1 MSPRKLGTGTPP
13 KIMNNNNPASHDNE
27 AKQPSEE
34 TTSIGSHLTR
44 RKAITGGV
52 SALALGL
59 LGATKAKAQV
69 TNPVLVAIG
78 GRCEGRIIKLSSADG
93 AAWMQNMLSRSP
105 DLQAYLNYFTAQGMS
120 FIMSRA
126 QVYVH
131 TVTTFG
137 ATPKRV
143 PNIFGILPSFQQ
155 VDRSAPSH
163 TAVGLGINAQG
174 YVSAGSVVVNH
185 NPFSIQQFSALDL
198 VPNGTGTPSV
208 VPRTISAS
216 QLQSF
221 SVSEVA
227 ALLGTPSLPP
237 NFFSTNNGILEDADR
252 ASVLALT
259 YQAIL
264 SDSYAAPLY
273 PPSGFNALVGQTS
286 LVTKFAEGNY
296 QRTAS
301 AAGSGT
307 FCCCVLTTCCCN
319 GSTSTSLAIAASPN
333 SNLAA

>member
-1 MSPRKLGTGTPP
+1 
-13 KIMNNNNPASHDNE
+13 MNNHNPGSPSNE
-27 AKQPSEE
+27 VNQPSE
-34 TTSIGSHLTR
+34 SLPAIGSNLTR

-59 LGATKAKAQV
+59 LGATKARAQ
-69 TNPVLVAIG
+69 TSGNSLVAIG
-78 GRCEGRIIKLSSADG
+78 GRCEGRIIKLSAADG
-93 AAWMQNMLSRSP
+93 TAWMQNMLSRSG
-105 DLQAYLNYFTAQGMS
+105 DLQTYLNYFTAQGMS

-131 TVTTFG
+131 TATTFG
-137 ATPKRV
+137 TPAKRV

-155 VDRSAPSH
+155 VDRTAASH

-185 NPFSIQQFSALDL
+185 NPFSIQQFSVHDL
-198 VPNGTGTPSV
+198 VPNGTGTPDV
-208 VPRTISAS
+208 VPHTITAT
-216 QLQSF
+216 QLQSL

-227 ALLGTPSLPP
+227 TALGTPSLPP
-237 NFFSTNNGILEDADR
+237 SFFSTNNGILEDADR

-296 QRTAS
+296 QRTAKAS
-301 AAGSGT
+301 SGGS

-319 GSTSTSLAIAASPN
+319 GSTSTSLAIAANPN
-333 SNLAA
+333 VNLAA

>member
-1 MSPRKLGTGTPP
+1 
-13 KIMNNNNPASHDNE
+13 MNDNSTAAQNGEANP
-27 AKQPSEE
+27 PSER
-34 TTSIGSHLTR
+34 SPVIGSPLTR
-44 RKAITGGV
+44 RQAITGGV

-69 TNPVLVAIG
+69 AGNTLVAIG
-78 GRCEGRIIKLSSADG
+78 GRCEGRIIKMSAADG
-93 AAWMQNMLSRSP
+93 AAWMQNMLSRSG
-105 DLQAYLNYFTAQGMS
+105 DLQTYYNYFTAQGMS

-131 TVTTFG
+131 TATTFG
-137 ATPKRV
+137 TTPRKV

-155 VDRSAPSH
+155 VDRTAPSH

-174 YVSAGSVVVNH
+174 YVSAGSVVVSH
-185 NPFSIQQFSALDL
+185 NPFSIQQFSAYDL
-198 VPNGTGTPSV
+198 VANGTSTPDV
-208 VPRTISAS
+208 VPHTITAT
-216 QLQSF
+216 QLQSL

-227 ALLGTPSLPP
+227 AALGTPSLPP
-237 NFFSTNNGILEDADR
+237 SFFSTNNGVLEDADR

-296 QRTAS
+296 QRTANAS
-301 AAGSGT
+301 KGGS